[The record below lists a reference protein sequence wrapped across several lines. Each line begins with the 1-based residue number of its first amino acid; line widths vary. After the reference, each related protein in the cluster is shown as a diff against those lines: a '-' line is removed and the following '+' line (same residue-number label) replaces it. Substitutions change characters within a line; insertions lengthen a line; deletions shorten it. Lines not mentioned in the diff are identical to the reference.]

1 MILHVSMLNIE
12 LSLFLFLF
20 LYHFLSVVPTH
31 AQTHKCR
38 VLTKTRKLKKVK
50 GSAFKRKYSNP
61 TNQAKMI
68 GVLAEQSKK
77 FNDRYNC

>member
-50 GSAFKRKYSNP
+50 GSAFKRRQIVEN
-61 TNQAKMI
+61 N
-68 GVLAEQSKK
+68 GKK
-77 FNDRYNC
+77 KKKTKEKNAGRK